1 MFAKY
6 CDNNTVSNPCKQSY
20 INMLPVSKTPLQYCN
35 KVKMLLQTLLVP
47 EHLKLL
53 PREVHATYFLERI
66 GNPASHSLLRK
77 LRPYKMQAI
86 SVN

>member
-1 MFAKY
+1 
-6 CDNNTVSNPCKQSY
+6 
-20 INMLPVSKTPLQYCN
+20 
-35 KVKMLLQTLLVP
+35 MLLQTLLQRCIKPIVP

-77 LRPYKMQAI
+77 LSPYKMQVI
-86 SVN
+86 GVNYWSFCRSLVTPVCRVIGVTKAGK